1 MTNFNY
7 LVAGLTG
14 DCMATTEDLKKM
26 AIMSHLNADM
36 LDRLIAITDVLTFTD
51 QETIFRQGDI
61 ADRFYMVKKGKI
73 LLEQKMTDKIT
84 VSVGSVKPGL
94 AFGWSTMIEQG
105 YYTTNAVCA
114 EPCEIFSMRGNKIRA
129 LCEEDP
135 HMGFLLSQR
144 LLVILKKRYD
154 HRTEQFLKVIK
165 HHPDMKDL
173 F

>member
-1 MTNFNY
+1 M
-7 LVAGLTG
+7 V
-14 DCMATTEDLKKM
+14 TTEDLKKM
-26 AIMSHLNADM
+26 VIMTHLKDDM
-36 LDRLIAITDVLTFTD
+36 LDRLIAITDVLTFND

-61 ADRFYMVKKGKI
+61 ADRIYMVKRGKI

-84 VSVGSVKPGL
+84 VSVGSVKPGF
-94 AFGWSTMIEQG
+94 AFGWSTMIEEG

-114 EPCEIFSMRGNKIRA
+114 EPCEILSMRGDKIRT

-135 HMGFLLSQR
+135 HMGFLLSRR

-154 HRTEQFLKVIK
+154 HRTEQFVKVIK